1 MHCIYQLQKAGSYPP
16 LTSWLLK
23 LLITMLS
30 ILFCSCPCYSGLSN
44 CWSFSDNAWSLLVQL
59 LALAACQK
67 TGFDLPECILSVWG
81 GLTCITFLGL
91 KSRLS
96 WTRWL
101 QTVLSVL
108 ETWNQQPRRW
118 QDSALPETL
127 QENLWLASSGFRWLW
142 EFLDWYLP
150 FHLSLL
156 PCLQGSGSLSLNL
169 VAARITVD
177 KCFLKCPVMGGTY
190 SSTVLE
196 HIARFQAVGLGLLFQ
211 EAGGTTWNTTV
222 D

>member
-23 LLITMLS
+23 LLKTMLA

-67 TGFDLPECILSVWG
+67 TGFDLPECILGVWG

-101 QTVLSVL
+101 QTVLTVL
-108 ETWNQQPRRW
+108 KSWNQQPRRW
-118 QDSALPETL
+118 QDSALPGDSAGKSVACFFWFQMAL
-127 QENLWLASSGFRWLW
+127 GIPG
-142 EFLDWYLP
+142 LDFSP
-150 FHLSLL
+150 FTCHYSLVCKDL
-156 PCLQGSGSLSLNL
+156 DPCHW
-169 VAARITVD
+169 I
-177 KCFLKCPVMGGTY
+177 
-190 SSTVLE
+190 
-196 HIARFQAVGLGLLFQ
+196 
-211 EAGGTTWNTTV
+211 
-222 D
+222 